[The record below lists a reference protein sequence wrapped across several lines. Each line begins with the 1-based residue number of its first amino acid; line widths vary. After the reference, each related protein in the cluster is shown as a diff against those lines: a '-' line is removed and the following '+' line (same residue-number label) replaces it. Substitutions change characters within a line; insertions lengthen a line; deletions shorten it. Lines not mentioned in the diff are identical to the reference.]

1 MVNKKIIDPYS
12 GAILIVVMLFTCS
25 FCAYGQIDA
34 VKIASAQKA
43 FENQEYQFAI
53 DAVNEASAAAQKN
66 KMCLYYKGYSYY
78 KLEQYDSAAVFLK
91 KYLLLDVTKK
101 DVMEA
106 LVDIDYQNRK
116 YAAYVAEIKK
126 ILGDAIPDEEAIKK
140 LAEYGPI
147 KFYTGRESADKFN
160 WGDYTLTFDEYG
172 MKLSDSVVL
181 FHDKFYIDYL
191 MFDDMT
197 AVSINMLDG
206 TLYVTDYIDNSFN
219 GNGHVKSYTLN
230 GGKRGDEEMGH
241 QISIKPNP
249 KNQEIFKLLD
259 SICKRNIADKLI
271 LKYWGDKKQNI
282 PASISNTVKVE
293 KTTNPAL
300 DFWENPVKQ

>member
-66 KMCLYYKGYSYY
+66 KMCLYYKGYSFY

-106 LVDIDYQNRK
+106 LVDIDYQNRR
-116 YAAYVAEIKK
+116 YAAYEAEIKK
-126 ILGDAIPDEEAIKK
+126 ILGDAIPTKDAIKK

-147 KFYTGRESADKFN
+147 KFYTGRERADKSD
-160 WGDYTLTFDEYG
+160 WHDYTLTFD
-172 MKLSDSVVL
+172 MHRMRLADSSVYFDNSIWVL
-181 FHDKFYIDYL
+181 EL
-191 MFDDMT
+191 MFQDMDHASLT
-197 AVSINMLDG
+197 ENG
-206 TLYVTDYIDNSFN
+206 TILVADYSNYGREEDYRVRSYYISK
-219 GNGHVKSYTLN
+219 GNGVKTN
-230 GGKRGDEEMGH
+230 VIGIE
-241 QISIKPNP
+241 PNP
-249 KNQEIFKLLD
+249 KTQEIFKLLD
-259 SICKRNIADKLI
+259 GICKHNRADKLI
-271 LKYWGDKKQNI
+271 VKYWGDKKQNI
-282 PASISNTVKVE
+282 PASISN
-293 KTTNPAL
+293 L
-300 DFWENPVKQ
+300 